1 MAEKTSFLIKMKR
14 IILIIALSIISIII
28 LLGILFYISSSNS
41 YEERTLVN
49 VLGRQRMLTQVMAKD
64 ASRLFALVQAKDLG
78 NLTEDISVV
87 DSKIK
92 NTKQKISTAR
102 EEFSDTLSKIN
113 NGYIEDQN
121 VKVKFNNTNAY
132 ISSNLV
138 NVNLLWEEFDQAVD
152 TILNAQNYNDDFIKS
167 TVYINENN
175 EQLLKY
181 CDSIL
186 EATVGEAKQE
196 ALKSMFISI
205 LLVFLAAIVI
215 GESVLNLYKYF
226 IMPLNEIYKGI
237 SDLGAYYQK
246 EYKPSF
252 MTNREIKP
260 IVGEISGAF
269 HKMES
274 IISLIENINN
284 SSSFNEVLDFI
295 FNNFSS
301 YIPYNHIGVAIVK
314 ENGKVLE
321 ATHGITDG
329 SVAGLPEALLN
340 KGYEIKGS
348 SLEKIFSTGEARIIN
363 DLKEYSEKNPPK
375 EYTKIILGAG
385 IRSSITL
392 PLNVKNRNIG
402 VIFFSSKERNVYD
415 QDHSKF
421 LKVLANS
428 IAITFEKNIFVDDL
442 LYSSLLALAKLAEAR
457 DEDTGDHLER
467 MKKYARLIA
476 ELLYTD
482 SNYRKEIF
490 PAYIIDIERFSPM
503 HDIGKVGI
511 RDAILLKPGKLT
523 SEEFEEMKMHA
534 KFGAEVLKTAEKNI
548 EKNGKSLF
556 KLGIEIAEGHHE
568 KWDGS
573 GYPSGK
579 EGVEIPLSARIVAVA
594 DVFDALSSRRP
605 YKEPFPFDI
614 SFGMIIEGRGKH
626 FDPEIVRV
634 FEQNKDKIFELYKS
648 FLPHRG

>member
-1 MAEKTSFLIKMKR
+1 MVEKTVFLTKIKR
-14 IILIIALSIISIII
+14 RILIIALSIISIII
-28 LLGILFYISSSNS
+28 LLGSLFYISSRNS

-49 VLGRQRMLTQVMAKD
+49 VLGRQRMLSQMLAKD
-64 ASRLFALVQAKDLG
+64 ASRLYALVQVKNSG
-78 NLTEDISVV
+78 SMIEDESVV

-92 NTKQKISTAR
+92 VTKHKISIAR
-102 EEFSDTLSKIN
+102 EEFSDTLSRIN
-113 NGYIEDQN
+113 KGYIEDQK
-121 VKVKFNNTNAY
+121 VKVKFNKTNAP
-132 ISSNLV
+132 ISIDLHNA
-138 NVNLLWEEFDQAVD
+138 NMLWKKFDQAVD
-152 TILNAQNYNDDFIKS
+152 TILNEENYNDDFIKS
-167 TVYINENN
+167 TIYINENN
-175 EQLLKY
+175 EQLLRY
-181 CDSIL
+181 CDNIMEL
-186 EATVGEAKQE
+186 TVGEAKQE
-196 ALKSMFISI
+196 AVKSMLISI
-205 LLVFLAAIVI
+205 LLVILAFIVI
-215 GESVLNLYKYF
+215 GVFVRNLYKY
-226 IMPLNEIYKGI
+226 ILMPLNEIYNGF
-237 SDLGAYYQK
+237 SDLGVYYQA

-260 IVGEISGAF
+260 IVGEISNVF

-284 SSSFNEVLDFI
+284 NSSFNEVLDFI
-295 FNNFSS
+295 FKSFSS

-314 ENGKVLE
+314 NNGKILE
-321 ATHGITDG
+321 ASHGISDG
-329 SVAGLPEALLN
+329 SVTGLPEALLN

-348 SLEKIFSTGEARIIN
+348 SLEKIFDTGEARIIN
-363 DLKEYSEKNPPK
+363 DLKEYSEKHPPK
-375 EYTKIILGAG
+375 EYTKVILEAG

-392 PLNVKNRNIG
+392 PLNVNNRNIG
-402 VIFFSSKERNVYD
+402 IIFFSSKDKSVYT
-415 QDHSKF
+415 QEHCKF

-442 LYSSLLALAKLAEAR
+442 LYSGLLALAKLAEAR
-457 DEDTGDHLER
+457 DEDTADHLER
-467 MKKYARLIA
+467 MKKYARLIT
-476 ELLYTD
+476 ELLYAD
-482 SNYRKEIF
+482 SNYRKEIS
-490 PAYIIDIERFSPM
+490 PEYINDIERFSPM

-534 KFGAEVLKTAEKNI
+534 RFGAEVLKTAENNI

-573 GYPSGK
+573 GYPNGK
-579 EGVEIPLSARIVAVA
+579 AGTEIPLSARIVAVA

-605 YKEPFPFDI
+605 YKEPFPFDT
-614 SFGMIIEGRGKH
+614 SFSMIIEGGGKH

-648 FLPHRG
+648 FY

>member
-1 MAEKTSFLIKMKR
+1 MVEKTVFLTKIKR
-14 IILIIALSIISIII
+14 IILIFAVSIISIMI
-28 LLGILFYISSSNS
+28 LLSSIFYISSRNS

-49 VLGRQRMLTQVMAKD
+49 VLGRQRMLTQMMAKD
-64 ASRLFALVQAKDLG
+64 ASRLYALVQAKDSG
-78 NLTEDISVV
+78 NMIEEENVV

-92 NTKQKISTAR
+92 VTKQKISTAR
-102 EEFSDTLSKIN
+102 EEFSDTLSQIN
-113 NGYIEDQN
+113 KGYIEDQK
-121 VKVKFNNTNAY
+121 VKVVFNNTNAP
-132 ISSNLV
+132 ISFNLH
-138 NVNLLWEEFDQAVD
+138 NVNMLWEKFDHAVN
-152 TILNAQNYNDDFIKS
+152 TILSANYNDDFIKS
-167 TVYINENN
+167 IIYINENN
-175 EQLLKY
+175 ELLLDY
-181 CDSIL
+181 CDGIL
-186 EATVGEAKQE
+186 EYTVGAAKQE
-196 ALKSMFISI
+196 AMKSMLISI
-205 LLVFLAAIVI
+205 MLVLLAFIVI
-215 GESVLNLYKYF
+215 GVFVRSSYKYI
-226 IMPLNEIYKGI
+226 IMPLNEIYNGF
-237 SDLGAYYQK
+237 SDLGVYYQE

-260 IVGEISGAF
+260 IVGEISSVF

-284 SSSFNEVLDFI
+284 NSSFYEVLNFI
-295 FNNFSS
+295 FESFSS

-314 ENGKVLE
+314 GNGRILE
-321 ATHGITDG
+321 ASHGISDG
-329 SVAGLPEALLN
+329 SVTGLPEALLN

-348 SLEKIFSTGEARIIN
+348 SLEKIFNTGEARVIN
-363 DLKEYSEKNPPK
+363 DLKEYSEINPPK
-375 EYTKIILGAG
+375 EYTKVILDAG

-392 PLNVKNRNIG
+392 PLNVNNRNIG
-402 VIFFSSKERNVYD
+402 VIFFSSKDKNVYT
-415 QDHSKF
+415 QKHCKF

-442 LYSSLLALAKLAEAR
+442 LYSGLLALAKLAEAR
-457 DEDTGDHLER
+457 DEDTADHLER
-467 MKKYARLIA
+467 MKKYARLIT

-482 SNYRKEIF
+482 SKYRKEIS
-490 PAYIIDIERFSPM
+490 AEYINDIERFSPM

-534 KFGAEVLKTAEKNI
+534 EFGAEVLKAAENNI

-573 GYPSGK
+573 GYPNGRA
-579 EGVEIPLSARIVAVA
+579 GVEIPLSARIVAVA

-614 SFGMIIEGRGKH
+614 SFGMIIEGGGKH

-648 FLPHRG
+648 FY

>member
-1 MAEKTSFLIKMKR
+1 MVQKTVFLTIIKR
-14 IILIIALSIISIII
+14 RILIIALSIISIII
-28 LLGILFYISSSNS
+28 LLGSLFYISSRNS

-49 VLGRQRMLTQVMAKD
+49 VLGRQRMLTQMMAKD
-64 ASRLFALVQAKDLG
+64 ASRLYALVQVKDSG
-78 NLTEDISVV
+78 SMIEDESVV

-92 NTKQKISTAR
+92 VTKQEISTAR
-102 EEFSDTLSKIN
+102 EEFSYTLSKIN
-113 NGYIEDQN
+113 KGYIEDQK
-121 VKVKFNNTNAY
+121 VKVKFNNTNAP
-132 ISSNLV
+132 ISIDLH
-138 NVNLLWEEFDQAVD
+138 NVNMLWNKFDQAVD
-152 TILNAQNYNDDFIKS
+152 TILNEENYNDDFIKS
-167 TVYINENN
+167 TIYINENN

-181 CDSIL
+181 CESIM
-186 EATVGEAKQE
+186 EFTVGEAKQE
-196 ALKSMFISI
+196 AVKSMLISI
-205 LLVFLAAIVI
+205 VLVILAFIFI
-215 GESVLNLYKYF
+215 GVFVRNLYKYF
-226 IMPLNEIYKGI
+226 IMPLNEIYSGF
-237 SDLGAYYQK
+237 SDLGVYYQE

-260 IVGEISGAF
+260 IVGEISNVF

-284 SSSFNEVLDFI
+284 NSSFNEVLDFI
-295 FNNFSS
+295 FKSFSS

-314 ENGKVLE
+314 NNGKILE
-321 ATHGITDG
+321 ASHGISDG
-329 SVAGLPEALLN
+329 SVTGLPEALIN
-340 KGYEIKGS
+340 KRYEIKGS
-348 SLEKIFSTGEARIIN
+348 SLEKIFNTGEARIIN

-375 EYTKIILGAG
+375 EYTKVILEAG

-392 PLNVKNRNIG
+392 PLNVNNRNIG
-402 VIFFSSKERNVYD
+402 VIFFSSKDKSVYT
-415 QDHSKF
+415 QDHCKF

-442 LYSSLLALAKLAEAR
+442 LYSGLLALAKLAEAR
-457 DEDTGDHLER
+457 DEDTADHLER
-467 MKKYARLIA
+467 MKKYARLIT
-476 ELLYTD
+476 ELLYAD
-482 SNYRKEIF
+482 SNYRKEIS
-490 PAYIIDIERFSPM
+490 PEYINDIERFSPM

-534 KFGAEVLKTAEKNI
+534 RFGAEVLKTAENNI

-573 GYPSGK
+573 GYPNGK
-579 EGVEIPLSARIVAVA
+579 AGVEIPLSARIVAVA

-605 YKEPFPFDI
+605 YKEPFPFDT
-614 SFGMIIEGRGKH
+614 SFGMIIEGGGKH

-648 FLPHRG
+648 FY